1 MNPRDR
7 FCAGSLLSAA
17 VLAVSAGTGARA
29 DTVVLGASRDN
40 TLYESS
46 IGAWSNG
53 AGANI
58 FTGNAGDGD
67 KHRALIAFDIAGS
80 LPANATVQAATL
92 TLHLSRTSSSTQTVT
107 LHRVTTA
114 WGEGAS
120 DAGGNEGGGAPAAAG
135 DATWIH
141 AFYDTIL
148 WTQPGG
154 DFSAT
159 VSASAEVTALGFY
172 SWSGPG
178 MVSDVQAW
186 LDSPDE
192 NHGWLL
198 LGNEDTIRTS
208 KRFDSRENPD
218 PAVRPVLVIDYRQ
231 DVPVAAKTWTSVK
244 AQYR

>member
-1 MNPRDR
+1 MNPRYR
-7 FCAGSLLSAA
+7 FCAEGLLGAA
-17 VLAVSAGTGARA
+17 VLTVSVGTGARA

-53 AGANI
+53 VGANI

-67 KHRALIAFDIAGS
+67 KHRAVIAFDIAGS
-80 LPANATVQAATL
+80 LPANATIQGVTL

-107 LHRVTTA
+107 LHRVNTA

-120 DAGGNEGGGAPAAAG
+120 NAGGNEGGGAPAAPG

-148 WTQPGG
+148 WAQPGG
-154 DFSAT
+154 DFSAA
-159 VSASAEVTALGFY
+159 VSASAEVTDLGFY
-172 SWSGPG
+172 SWSAPP
-178 MVSDVQAW
+178 MASDVQVW
-186 LDSPDE
+186 LDSPGE

-198 LGNEDTIRTS
+198 LGNEGVFRTS

-218 PAVRPVLVIDYRQ
+218 PAVRPVLVVDYTQ
-231 DVPVAAKTWTSVK
+231 DVPVEAKTWTSIK